1 MARAHPFRVRTLA
14 LPFYLPAALAAIGK
28 GMIMP
33 VIPLFARSFG
43 AGVGV
48 AGAMVGM
55 LPLGAMLANIPAGFL
70 VERIGR
76 RNAMLLG
83 IAAEALFIVLAAT
96 TRSIPLLAI
105 TLMGAGAAHSVTDI
119 ARLSLFRQLVPQS
132 HRGRAIAL
140 LGGEFRLGGSVGPV
154 VGGLIASV
162 LGYQAA
168 FMADALVLAV
178 AFLATLLWLPARIG
192 ESAGDRSPPGGDGAA
207 DAAGTTAP
215 AGGARAA
222 GRAHFPD
229 AATGEPRG
237 HRLRGFAVS
246 VLAGI
251 RRSGRIVRTRWKV
264 FATACLAIFLLSL
277 VRIGRQS
284 IFPLWGE
291 AIGIDVA
298 QIGLIFGIMNAVELA
313 LFYPAGMM
321 MDRFGRK
328 ATAVPC
334 MTILGA
340 ALFFLPFVGSFT
352 GFAVVAIA
360 AGLGN
365 GTGAGINMTLST
377 DFAPAERPGEF
388 IAIWRTLS
396 DVGSVAGPTIVG
408 VIAASFGLAA
418 APSVIGTAGL
428 AAALI
433 MLFLVPEPTRR
444 FRSHPAGT
452 QSTLP
457 KR

>member
-1 MARAHPFRVRTLA
+1 MARAQPFRIRTLA

-43 AGVGV
+43 AGVGT

-55 LPLGAMLANIPAGFL
+55 LPLGAIIANIPAGYL

-96 TRSIPLLAI
+96 TRSIPLLAV
-105 TLMGAGAAHSVTDI
+105 TLMAAGAAHSVTDI
-119 ARLSLFRQLVPQS
+119 ARLSLFRQIVPQS

-140 LGGEFRLGGSVGPV
+140 LGGEFRLGGSAGPIF
-154 VGGLIASV
+154 GGFIASV
-162 LGYQAA
+162 LGFRAA
-168 FMADALVLAV
+168 FIADASVLAV
-178 AFLATLLWLPARIG
+178 AFLATLLWLPASLGSPATGARRVPI
-192 ESAGDRSPPGGDGAA
+192 GDRAA
-207 DAAGTTAP
+207 DDRRSPVGAEAAAEATA
-215 AGGARAA
+215 
-222 GRAHFPD
+222 AHPNGD
-229 AATGEPRG
+229 LTPGIAT
-237 HRLRGFAVS
+237 S

-251 RRSGRIVRTRWKV
+251 RRSLHILRTRWKV

-298 QIGLIFGIMNAVELA
+298 QIGLIFGIMNGVELA
-313 LFYPAGMM
+313 LFYPAGMV

-334 MTILGA
+334 MSILGA
-340 ALFFLPFVGSFT
+340 ALFFLPFVGSFG
-352 GFAVVAIA
+352 GFAIVAIA

-377 DFAPAERPGEF
+377 DFAPADRPGEF

-396 DVGSVAGPTIVG
+396 DSGSVAGPTIVG
-408 VIAASFGLAA
+408 LVAASFGLAA
-418 APSVIGTAGL
+418 APAVIGAAGL
-428 AAALI
+428 AGALI
-433 MLFLVPEPTRR
+433 MLFIVPEPTRR
-444 FRSHPAGT
+444 FRSHPEGKR
-452 QSTLP
+452 SMLP
-457 KR
+457 TK